1 MEDALEIQ
9 AVERNT
15 QEAQELDRIKRKVQ
29 KIRQI
34 QERRLQKHKKLE
46 DQTFK
51 KVDTIGEQHKKKIQQ
66 LATGSASSAA
76 VNQVFG
82 SVPEAHHHLNY
93 AKIVQQHK
101 QALDANTVPSEP
113 LLRSDPPSLDLKV
126 RILFEENLYTMIFPK
141 VKELLFRVSRQ
152 SPLELAAKALA
163 RKNEHTDKWRD
174 YSFTLMRAKDLL
186 QETQYDDLAATF
198 DNLMSSQNQDS
209 S

>member
-1 MEDALEIQ
+1 MA
-9 AVERNT
+9 
-15 QEAQELDRIKRKVQ
+15 
-29 KIRQI
+29 
-34 QERRLQKHKKLE
+34 
-46 DQTFK
+46 
-51 KVDTIGEQHKKKIQQ
+51 
-66 LATGSASSAA
+66 
-76 VNQVFG
+76 
-82 SVPEAHHHLNY
+82 
-93 AKIVQQHK
+93 
-101 QALDANTVPSEP
+101 SEP

-163 RKNEHTDKWRD
+163 RKNEHKDKWRN

-186 QETQYDDLAATF
+186 QETQYEDLAATF